1 MSASELSPTH
11 PPSTAE
17 PLREWVV
24 VIALGL
30 LLGLQPVTTDLYLPA
45 LPQLKHELGLT
56 PSATQWTLSVVILAF
71 GFGQLIWGSIA
82 DRHGRQPVLR
92 WGLSLYVLAS
102 LVAVLARDL
111 GVLVAARA
119 AQGAMLSAAVV
130 CGRATI
136 RDLYAPEHGA
146 RVMAHASTGI
156 GLVALAGP
164 IIGGLTATYL
174 GWRAT
179 LGVLMLAGLGTLAY
193 VWLLLPETL
202 PMARRQSV
210 RSWAEMLSDWRQIL
224 RHPTFRA
231 HAMLTSSTYG
241 GLYVYLALS
250 AFVFIEIH
258 GVQRT
263 HYGLVMAAI
272 SLAYLIGTVFCRR
285 TLPHRGLIGTVRI
298 GAWASLCGGLLM
310 VAVSLAQVFS
320 QHLPP
325 AWTLLPGMC
334 VYAFGHGIHQPC
346 GQTGVVASFPTRA
359 GAASALSGFVL
370 AFSAFLIGAV
380 VAWWSS
386 LHGWAGTIHPMTL
399 GMGLGGICTAWL
411 GLGRVQRDG
420 APGLY
425 A

>member
-1 MSASELSPTH
+1 MRAAAVPAGPVS
-11 PPSTAE
+11 
-17 PLREWVV
+17 EWVAV
-24 VIALGL
+24 VALGL

-56 PSATQWTLSVVILAF
+56 PAAAQWTLSVVILAF
-71 GFGQLIWGSIA
+71 GFGQLVWGSIA
-82 DRHGRQPVLR
+82 DRFGRRPVLR

-102 LVAVLARDL
+102 LMAVFARDL
-111 GVLVAARA
+111 GVLIAARA

-146 RVMAHASTGI
+146 RVMAHASTGL
-156 GLVALAGP
+156 GLIALTGP
-164 IIGGLTATYL
+164 ILSGLTATWF

-179 LGVLMLAGLGTLAY
+179 LAVLMLAGLGTLTY
-193 VWLLLPETL
+193 IWLLLPETL
-202 PMARRQSV
+202 PVARRQQV
-210 RSWAEMLSDWRQIL
+210 RTWGEMLADWRQIL

-231 HAMLTSSTYG
+231 HTMLTSSTYG

-263 HYGLVMAAI
+263 HYGLVMASI
-272 SLAYLIGTVFCRR
+272 SLAYLVGTVFCRH
-285 TLPHRGLIGTVRI
+285 TLPHRGLVGTVRI
-298 GAWASLCGGLLM
+298 GSWASLCGALLM
-310 VAVSLAQVFS
+310 ISVSLAQLVS
-320 QHLPP
+320 HQLPP
-325 AWTLLPGMC
+325 AWTLLPGMWI
-334 VYAFGHGIHQPC
+334 YAFGHGFHQPC

-359 GAASALSGFVL
+359 GAASALSGFLL
-370 AFSAFLIGAV
+370 AFVAFLIGAI

-386 LHGWAGTIHPMTL
+386 LPTWAGTIHPMTL
-399 GMGLGGICTAWL
+399 GMGLGGLCTAWI

-420 APGLY
+420 APPLH